1 MVPYLYYGCE
11 MREYAEG
18 GVEEWVRPV
27 RLRPAREADSD
38 DGWRWLGGAA
48 GAARVAADAS
58 RLQALDDAYEAYC
71 TNPLAYAVIE
81 QGTNFVVGGGVRVV
95 AQDKSVQAAIDR
107 FWEDRENA
115 MGTRVYS
122 IQTEL
127 ALFGEQFIR
136 YFVDEG
142 TGRVVV
148 RQLDPAAVVAVE
160 TAPDDVEKAV
170 RYRYVTGGDLGR
182 VDGVWIPAAEVDHF
196 AVNRASNG
204 LRGRSDLATVLPWI
218 MRYKDWLLDRVRI
231 NRSKGAFMYDVTVTG
246 GRRDDLERLRR
257 DYEAYPPEPG
267 SILFHNEL
275 EQWKAVQPSIGG
287 DDARDD
293 GRAIRLMVA
302 TGAGV
307 PEHYL
312 SEGGNAN
319 RATAAEMGL
328 PAMKRFQRRQ
338 EYLRT
343 VIQRMCQRV
352 IEAALAAGT
361 VRKGANL
368 SFAVAFDDA
377 LGDGLVYRTATLQ
390 SATRAVT
397 DALAAGLISD
407 SEAKRIWWQL
417 SGSGDLRDGDES
429 GRIVGGD

>member
-1 MVPYLYYGCE
+1 MVPYLYYGCV
-11 MREYAEG
+11 MREYADG
-18 GVEEWVRPV
+18 GGEEWVRPV
-27 RLRPAREADSD
+27 RLRPAREAESD
-38 DGWRWLGGAA
+38 AGWRWGGGAA
-48 GAARVAADAS
+48 GKSRVAADAS

-95 AQDKSVQAAIDR
+95 ARDKTVQAAIDG

-115 MGTRVYS
+115 IGSRVYS

-136 YFVDEG
+136 YFVDDG

-160 TAPDDVEKAV
+160 TAPDDVEKVV

-287 DDARDD
+287 DDVRDD

-352 IEAALAAGT
+352 IGAALAAGT
-361 VRKGANL
+361 VRNGADL
-368 SFAVAFDDA
+368 SFAVAFDDP

-397 DALAAGLISD
+397 DALSAGLISD

-417 SGSGDLRDGDES
+417 SGSGDLRDGDEA
-429 GRIVGGD
+429 GRIVGGE